1 MSRIISSVSAEAL
14 LITRT
19 PDKKTCPD
27 QPRGLAHLVKVMSK
41 LNMLKTR
48 LISPYQHD
56 GLKWLVA
63 RETDTVNPGGFLCDE
78 MGLGKT
84 VQLIATM
91 LVNPKPRTLVVVPK
105 SIVGQWCSEVARF
118 APSLSTYAFDGGKRK
133 LPDKLPDIVVA
144 PYSVLPQRP
153 GGPVCELLGV
163 KWDRVVLDEGHEIRN
178 KKSKGHIA
186 CKALDAT
193 IRWIVTGTP
202 VFNSMKD
209 FVALCAFVGLPREVV
224 QGYTDKIREK
234 FVLRRTKIDVAR
246 HNPRL
251 ELPPLDFQNLELEM
265 YPEERDLYSDVF
277 QKGQAIVSHVFKT
290 GTQNLHQ
297 MELLEC
303 LLRTRQVMSWPQL
316 YLDGI
321 ALKEES
327 DPEPWLGRSKKMET
341 LIANIKTH
349 KTEKTLIFTQ
359 FMGEMDRIQEL
370 LAEMGTPTFRIDGSV
385 PKEQRDERIQ
395 GFKKGPVN
403 SVFIIQ
409 IKAGGVGLN
418 LQEATRVY
426 ITCPAW
432 NPATELQA
440 IGRAHR
446 TGQTQKVV
454 VRRLIY
460 MGEDGVE
467 PLPSV
472 EQSIM
477 HLQEGKAKVC
487 ADVLADPRL
496 ETQVPNVTR
505 TKITIHAL
513 KKIFAV

>member
-1 MSRIISSVSAEAL
+1 
-14 LITRT
+14 
-19 PDKKTCPD
+19 
-27 QPRGLAHLVKVMSK
+27 
-41 LNMLKTR
+41 
-48 LISPYQHD
+48 
-56 GLKWLVA
+56 
-63 RETDTVNPGGFLCDE
+63 
-78 MGLGKT
+78 
-84 VQLIATM
+84 
-91 LVNPKPRTLVVVPK
+91 
-105 SIVGQWCSEVARF
+105 
-118 APSLSTYAFDGGKRK
+118 
-133 LPDKLPDIVVA
+133 
-144 PYSVLPQRP
+144 
-153 GGPVCELLGV
+153 
-163 KWDRVVLDEGHEIRN
+163 
-178 KKSKGHIA
+178 
-186 CKALDAT
+186 
-193 IRWIVTGTP
+193 
-202 VFNSMKD
+202 
-209 FVALCAFVGLPREVV
+209 VAL
-224 QGYTDKIREK
+224 
-234 FVLRRTKIDVAR
+234 
-246 HNPRL
+246 HNKRL

-277 QKGQAIVSHVFKT
+277 HKGQTIVRSVFAA

-303 LLRTRQVMSWPQL
+303 LLRTRQVMTWPQL

-327 DPEPWLGRSKKMET
+327 DPEPWLGRSRKMET
-341 LIANIKTH
+341 LMGCIKTH
-349 KTEKTLIFTQ
+349 PTEKTLIFTQ

-370 LAEMGTPTFRIDGSV
+370 LSEMGTPTFRIDGSV
-385 PKEQRDERIQ
+385 SKEQRDERIQ
-395 GFKKGPVN
+395 SFKKGPKN

-460 MGEDGVE
+460 MGEEGAE

-487 ADVLADPRL
+487 AEVLNDPRL

-505 TKITIHAL
+505 TKITIHTL
-513 KKIFAV
+513 RKIFAV

>member
-1 MSRIISSVSAEAL
+1 ML
-14 LITRT
+14 
-19 PDKKTCPD
+19 KTT
-27 QPRGLAHLVKVMSK
+27 
-41 LNMLKTR
+41 MLKTR

-56 GLKWLVA
+56 GVKWLVA
-63 RETDTVNPGGFLCDE
+63 RELNQTHPGGFLCDE

-91 LVNPKPRTLVVVPK
+91 LVNPKPHTLVVVPK
-105 SIVGQWCSEVARF
+105 SIVGQWCAEVARF
-118 APSLSTYAFDGGKRK
+118 APSLTTYAFDGAKRQLPEK
-133 LPDKLPDIVVA
+133 LPSIVVA
-144 PYSVLPQRP
+144 PYSVLPHRP
-153 GGPVCELLGV
+153 GAPICELLRV
-163 KWDRVVLDEGHEIRN
+163 KWDRVILDEGHEIRN
-178 KKSKGHIA
+178 KNSKGHTA
-186 CKALDAT
+186 CRALEAP

-202 VFNSMKD
+202 VFNSIKD
-209 FVALCAFVGLPREVV
+209 FVALCAFIGLPREVV

-234 FVLRRTKIDVAR
+234 FVLRRTKIDVAE
-246 HNPRL
+246 HNKRL

-277 QKGQAIVSHVFKT
+277 HKGQTIVRHVFAA
-290 GTQNLHQ
+290 GTQNIHQ

-327 DPEPWLGRSKKMET
+327 DPEPWVGRSRKMET
-341 LIANIKTH
+341 LMGCIKTH
-349 KTEKTLIFTQ
+349 PNEKTLIFTQ

-370 LAEMGTPTFRIDGSV
+370 LSEMDIPTFRIDGSV
-385 PKEQRDERIQ
+385 CKEQREDRIK
-395 GFKKGPVN
+395 GFKSGPKN

-477 HLQEGKAKVC
+477 QLQEGKAKVC
-487 ADVLADPRL
+487 ADVLKDPRL

-505 TKITIHAL
+505 TKITIHSL
-513 KKIFAV
+513 RKIFAV